1 MSFDMSTTVAIRELM
16 LKSDV
21 KFGTSGIR
29 GLVSEM
35 SDELCYA
42 YTLAFAQELELAP
55 NSEVAIAVDLRPS
68 SIRIATACHAALTSL
83 GIKTHYFG
91 SIPTPA
97 VAFYAEQHQM
107 PAIMVTG
114 SHIPFDR
121 NGIKFYSAEGEIT
134 KAHEFAITN
143 AILTYSQ
150 PIAYADLPKT
160 NPSAKEDYINRYLN
174 FFPSNFLVGTTVAFY
189 QHSSVARDLI
199 SELLTKLG
207 AKVITLGRTELFVPI
222 DTEAVSQE
230 DVEQAKTWAIE
241 HQFDVIISTDGDGDR
256 PLIGDENGSWLRGD
270 IVGLLTSEYL
280 GINALATPVSCNT
293 AIELTGAFQ
302 SVKRTR
308 IGSPYVIEAIKVL
321 ESESFDKIAGFE
333 ANGGYILAT
342 NITNQNAKLDALCTR
357 DAVLPILAVIA
368 LSKKKQCKISELM
381 AQIPNR
387 ITASDRVKDF
397 PIEKSNQLILELINN
412 PHKINGLLTE
422 KIGTYASIDHTDGLR
437 ITLTNNDIVH
447 FRPSGNAPELR
458 CYAESNTNE
467 RAQFLVNNALK
478 AIVALAN
485 EH

>member
-1 MSFDMSTTVAIRELM
+1 MSFEMSTTVAIRELM

-35 SDELCYA
+35 SNELCYA
-42 YTLAFAQELELAP
+42 YTLAFAQVLKLAP

-68 SIRIATACHAALTSL
+68 SLRIATACNAALTSL

-134 KAHEFAITN
+134 KAHELAITN
-143 AILTYSQ
+143 ALLTYSD
-150 PIAYADLPKT
+150 PVFTTELPKT
-160 NPSAKEDYINRYLN
+160 NPASKEAYSNRYLN
-174 FFPSNFLVGTTVAFY
+174 FFPKNFLAETTVAFY

-199 SELLTKLG
+199 SELLTQLG
-207 AKVITLGRTELFVPI
+207 AKVIALGRTESFVPI

-230 DVEQAKTWAIE
+230 DVEQAKTWANE
-241 HQFDVIISTDGDGDR
+241 NEFDVIISTDGDGDR
-256 PLIGDENGSWLRGD
+256 PLIGDENGQWLRGD

-302 SVKRTR
+302 TVKRTR
-308 IGSPYVIEAIKVL
+308 IGSPYVIEAIKAL

-342 NITNQNAKLDALCTR
+342 NIMNENARLEALCTR

-368 LSKKKQCKISELM
+368 LSKQKQCKISALM

-387 ITASDRVKDF
+387 VTASDRVKDF
-397 PIEKSNQLILELINN
+397 PIEKSNELILEFINE
-412 PHKINGLLTE
+412 PHKINRLLTDE
-422 KIGTYASIDHTDGLR
+422 IGSYASIDTTDGLR

-467 RAQFLVNNALK
+467 RAHFLVNTALK
-478 AIVALAN
+478 VIVAYAN
-485 EH
+485 KH